1 MKNTILWILKLGLSG
16 LLIWFLLD
24 SVDADAVL
32 ERVQGMDMGIA
43 AVGLTLLIVQ
53 VGVTMVRWQIALRG
67 IDGWLNHSDAF
78 RYIYMGIFFSQT
90 LPSSVGG
97 DAVRMYK
104 GYKRGLTLSQSING
118 VMLDRVATVLALAFL
133 VAVMTPFIWSRTGDM
148 ALVLP
153 FLAIALG
160 GVAGLCLL
168 MLLDRLPAALQKW
181 RVVRGL
187 GQLATDTRRLFLTPR
202 YSLPLLLVSVIG
214 HINVSAA
221 VYFFAKA
228 MGLHGIG
235 LADCIALFPPV
246 LLLTTIPIS
255 VAGWGVREA
264 AMVAA
269 FAFIGVA
276 DADAFSL
283 SLIFGVAVVVSSL
296 PGGLIFLLSND
307 RNIKELPS
315 DPVSDPQ
322 SGA

>member
-118 VMLDRVATVLALAFL
+118 VTL
-133 VAVMTPFIWSRTGDM
+133 VN
-148 ALVLP
+148 
-153 FLAIALG
+153 
-160 GVAGLCLL
+160 
-168 MLLDRLPAALQKW
+168 K
-181 RVVRGL
+181 
-187 GQLATDTRRLFLTPR
+187 
-202 YSLPLLLVSVIG
+202 
-214 HINVSAA
+214 
-221 VYFFAKA
+221 
-228 MGLHGIG
+228 
-235 LADCIALFPPV
+235 PV
-246 LLLTTIPIS
+246 L
-255 VAGWGVREA
+255 
-264 AMVAA
+264 
-269 FAFIGVA
+269 
-276 DADAFSL
+276 
-283 SLIFGVAVVVSSL
+283 
-296 PGGLIFLLSND
+296 
-307 RNIKELPS
+307 
-315 DPVSDPQ
+315 
-322 SGA
+322 